1 VDDAQ
6 MRNLYAQVR
15 ITCCGMFVYDR
26 VWVMVQ
32 RWEITA
38 MS

>member
-1 VDDAQ
+1 

-26 VWVMVQ
+26 VWVE
-32 RWEITA
+32 RWEITV